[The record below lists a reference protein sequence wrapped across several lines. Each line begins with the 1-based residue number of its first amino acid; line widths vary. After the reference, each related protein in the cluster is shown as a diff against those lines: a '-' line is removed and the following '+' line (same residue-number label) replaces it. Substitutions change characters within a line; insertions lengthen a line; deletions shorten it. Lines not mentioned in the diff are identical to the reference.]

1 MIHNLAETLRHAAVW
16 LLRVRHRRG
25 YGVHSPFAYNMIRR
39 VFFETQPFY
48 AYAPLQHTVGSR
60 RNRWQ
65 TRADRLMLRLANEV
79 QPQRLMVC
87 GELEVPARYAAAG
100 CRRAVRT
107 DLPPAPGQWPA
118 RPMAGDGAD
127 MWLCSA
133 HAVNLEQFEA
143 VAARTSEQSVWVMW
157 HIYASPR
164 NRRLWR
170 AIERHE
176 RAVLTFDLYDVGIVF
191 FNRHYSKQSYKVSF

>member
-48 AYAPLQHTVGSR
+48 AYAPLQHTVGRR

-118 RPMAGDGAD
+118 RPMAG
-127 MWLCSA
+127 
-133 HAVNLEQFEA
+133 
-143 VAARTSEQSVWVMW
+143 EQSVWVMW

-191 FNRHYSKQSYKVSF
+191 FNRHYSKQSDKVSF